1 MLLTVVRSGCPEL
14 LKTDRGNR
22 ENCFMVPKIGK
33 ASQMRV
39 HPLSDIVL
47 YICIGVEREL
57 IFENEEGHIRQ

>member
-1 MLLTVVRSGCPEL
+1 
-14 LKTDRGNR
+14 
-22 ENCFMVPKIGK
+22 MVPKIGK